1 MKRVRKYIKVFALF
15 FLSWFLIHS
24 VIITA
29 DGLNDNVQK
38 ADAALILGNT
48 VKENGELS
56 DRLKARVDKGL
67 ELYQKG
73 FVKKIIVSGG
83 LGKEGFYEADE
94 MEKYLISKGV
104 NTNDIIADNKAST
117 TYWTAFNYLKIQ
129 KNFNFKSVII
139 VSQYFHISRTRMML
153 KNLGVNN
160 IYSAHPDYFE
170 LRDVYAIPREFFAYY
185 KHLWFGK

>member
-1 MKRVRKYIKVFALF
+1 MKIFKRCIKIFLLF
-15 FLSWFLIHS
+15 FLSWVLIHCI
-24 VIITA
+24 VIVI
-29 DGLNDNVQK
+29 DGLNDNYQK
-38 ADAALILGNT
+38 ADVALILGNT

-94 MEKYLISKGV
+94 MGKYLLSKGV
-104 NTNDIIADNKAST
+104 DKNDIVTDNKAST

-129 KNFNFKSVII
+129 KDFNFSSVII

-153 KNLGVNN
+153 NRLGVENV
-160 IYSAHPDYFE
+160 YSAHPEYFE
-170 LRDVYAIPREFFAYY
+170 LRDVYSIPREFFAYY
-185 KHLWFGK
+185 KHLWFGE